1 MTRRV
6 RDTIHLITI
15 AGKTR
20 DEKENIGNG
29 KDEPETKL
37 FRENKNN
44 HHPGTRI
51 GIIWPGRPGLNKI
64 SNVYTKSIFIV
75 PLRYHNLI

>member
-15 AGKTR
+15 TGKTR

-29 KDEPETKL
+29 KAEPETKS
-37 FRENKNN
+37 FWENKNN
-44 HHPGTRI
+44 HHPGTRF

-64 SNVYTKSIFIV
+64 SNVYIKST
-75 PLRYHNLI
+75 